1 MPSISSSTP
10 GPFLDFNSNPPIDAS
25 LSLPSASTSSQPVD
39 VYEGPRPAPGKY
51 QTSAL
56 AKHVGFFD
64 VNGNGKITVSES
76 KERLAALGVD
86 GIQGYAG
93 AAAVNFVIASMVAG
107 YPALTIDLSE
117 IQKSKHDSDSDIFD
131 ENGDFSQAKF
141 DELFERFDKNRDDA
155 LDGDEITDF
164 LTRNKESF
172 FGSTL
177 AKLELPILLRIA
189 GEPMDVNGVETKVL
203 TKERLAKFYDGSLFY
218 ELAGMPVPQWDS

>member
-1 MPSISSSTP
+1 MPIVSSHATAP
-10 GPFLDFNSNPPIDAS
+10 APHFI
-25 LSLPSASTSSQPVD
+25 PSMTTAEAGTSSRTPEASPVD
-39 VYEGPRPAPGKY
+39 TYEGPRPSPGKH
-51 QTSAL
+51 QTTAL

-64 VNGNGKITVSES
+64 VNGNGKITVTES
-76 KERLAALGVD
+76 RERLGALGVD

-107 YPALTIDLSE
+107 YPALTIDLSQ

-131 ENGDFSQAKF
+131 KDGHFDQAKF
-141 DELFERFDKNRDDA
+141 DELFARFDKNRDDA

-189 GEPMDVNGVETKVL
+189 GEPMDVDGVETSVL

-218 ELAGMPVPQWDS
+218 ELAGMPVPKWDS

>member
-1 MPSISSSTP
+1 MPGITPTVTTSPRFDLARPVTPAAPSTT
-10 GPFLDFNSNPPIDAS
+10 AS
-25 LSLPSASTSSQPVD
+25 GSTQPVD
-39 VYEGPRPAPGKY
+39 TYEGPSTSPGKF
-51 QTSAL
+51 QTNAL

-76 KERLAALGVD
+76 RERLGALGVD

-107 YPALTIDLSE
+107 YPAFTIDLSQ

-131 ENGDFSQAKF
+131 KDGYFDQAKF

-164 LTRNKESF
+164 LTRNKESI

-177 AKLELPILLRIA
+177 ARLELPILLRIA
-189 GEPMDVNGVETKVL
+189 GEPMDVDGVETKVL

-218 ELAGMPVPQWDS
+218 ELAGLPVPKWDS

>member
-1 MPSISSSTP
+1 MPTISSYSAPSIPMFDSAASSAAAAPSSPT
-10 GPFLDFNSNPPIDAS
+10 AS
-25 LSLPSASTSSQPVD
+25 SMTPVD
-39 VYEGPRPAPGKY
+39 TFEGPRPAPGKF
-51 QTSAL
+51 QTNAL

-64 VNGNGKITVSES
+64 VNGNGKITVGES

-107 YPALTIDLSE
+107 YPALTIDLSQ

-131 ENGDFSQAKF
+131 KDGYFDQAKF
-141 DELFERFDKNRDDA
+141 DELFEKYDNNQDGA
-155 LDGDEITDF
+155 LDGDEISDF
-164 LTRNKESF
+164 LTRNRESF

-189 GEPMDVNGVETKVL
+189 GEPMDVDGVETKVL

-218 ELAGMPVPQWDS
+218 ELAGMPVPQWDA